1 MAETDDAYTLVSE
14 ARHPM
19 ELLYADYANS
29 MKALGNEARKEMMST
44 GKIAY
49 NKSAADTYKQEVSSL
64 NAKLNDAKKNSPRE
78 RAAIRMANV
87 EINAKKEADPNMKT
101 SDIKKASQQAITKYR
116 QEVGSVNRRERNIKI
131 TDREW
136 EAIQAGAISENKLK
150 MILDNTDVSELRQR
164 ATPRVTNSLSTAK
177 VNKIKQ
183 MSKSNYSLQ
192 EIANSIGVSTSTV
205 SKYLKGG
212 N

>member
-1 MAETDDAYTLVSE
+1 
-14 ARHPM
+14 
-19 ELLYADYANS
+19 
-29 MKALGNEARKEMMST
+29 
-44 GKIAY
+44 
-49 NKSAADTYKQEVSSL
+49 
-64 NAKLNDAKKNSPRE
+64 
-78 RAAIRMANV
+78 MANV

-192 EIANSIGVSTSTV
+192 EIANSIGVSTATV

>member
-1 MAETDDAYTLVSE
+1 
-14 ARHPM
+14 
-19 ELLYADYANS
+19 
-29 MKALGNEARKEMMST
+29 
-44 GKIAY
+44 
-49 NKSAADTYKQEVSSL
+49 
-64 NAKLNDAKKNSPRE
+64 
-78 RAAIRMANV
+78 
-87 EINAKKEADPNMKT
+87 MKT